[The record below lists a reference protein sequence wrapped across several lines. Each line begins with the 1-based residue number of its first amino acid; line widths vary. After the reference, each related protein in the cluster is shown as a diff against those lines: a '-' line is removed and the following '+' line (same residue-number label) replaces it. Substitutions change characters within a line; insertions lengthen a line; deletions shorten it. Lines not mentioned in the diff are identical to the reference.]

1 MKLLSLFSGI
11 GAFEKALDYLNINYQ
26 LVNYCEI
33 DKYASKAYSLIHNV
47 SEDMNLGDI
56 TKVDTTKLP
65 KDIDLISY
73 GFPCQDISLAGKQQ
87 GMFNDDGSKTRSGL
101 FFEALRI
108 IEDNKPKIA
117 IAENV
122 KNLVSKK
129 FNAQFQVVLQSLEEA
144 GYNNYWKVLNAK
156 DYGIPQNRERVFI
169 VSIRKDIDP
178 GSFEF
183 PKPFKLKLRLKDMLE
198 DEVDEKYFLSDKMI
212 EYIVANNEKWTD
224 NNNKSLV
231 NKSVA
236 STINTGE
243 GTRRCDA
250 SNYIVKGL
258 PENTDIKLIQVGN
271 LSGGKWDKIN
281 ESCRKVYDPDGL
293 APTIHTCQG
302 GNTEPK
308 IIVSGKTNSEGQRSL
323 ILDEEGICNCL
334 SATDYKQPK
343 QILIREATKKG
354 YAVAEEGDGVYLNRP
369 QQKRGVVQKGMIQT
383 IKCNGNDLGVVVAAA
398 KRGRGE
404 GWKQEIEVSDR
415 EVANAITTV
424 SKDSMVALD
433 GLRIRKLTPKECFRL
448 MAFEDEDI
456 DYLIENKISNTQLYK
471 MAGNSIVVDVLK
483 YIFKELFRVINIP
496 LEVLERKDEFMKKTK
511 LTINGYLL
519 DRMFNIEKLVNN
531 EPDLFN
537 ELCEKYP
544 GEEGINWIEVGKKGK
559 PIKKVVETPEIK
571 EEPKTEE
578 VSEPVQEVI
587 EEPKQEF
594 PEDFQPLYKVGEKLK
609 IEYLDGKKRESITI
623 TSIHLN
629 NDKTLYYYGY
639 TIDETGE
646 HKEMAEDWLV
656 DHEVLQAA

>member
-117 IAENV
+117 
-122 KNLVSKK
+122 
-129 FNAQFQVVLQSLEEA
+129 
-144 GYNNYWKVLNAK
+144 
-156 DYGIPQNRERVFI
+156 
-169 VSIRKDIDP
+169 
-178 GSFEF
+178 
-183 PKPFKLKLRLKDMLE
+183 
-198 DEVDEKYFLSDKMI
+198 
-212 EYIVANNEKWTD
+212 
-224 NNNKSLV
+224 
-231 NKSVA
+231 
-236 STINTGE
+236 
-243 GTRRCDA
+243 
-250 SNYIVKGL
+250 
-258 PENTDIKLIQVGN
+258 
-271 LSGGKWDKIN
+271 
-281 ESCRKVYDPDGL
+281 
-293 APTIHTCQG
+293 
-302 GNTEPK
+302 
-308 IIVSGKTNSEGQRSL
+308 
-323 ILDEEGICNCL
+323 
-334 SATDYKQPK
+334 
-343 QILIREATKKG
+343 
-354 YAVAEEGDGVYLNRP
+354 VAEEGDGVYLNRP

-456 DYLIENKISNTQLYK
+456 DCLIENKISNTQLYK

-656 DHEVLQAA
+656 DHEVLQAT

>member
-1 MKLLSLFSGI
+1 
-11 GAFEKALDYLNINYQ
+11 
-26 LVNYCEI
+26 
-33 DKYASKAYSLIHNV
+33 
-47 SEDMNLGDI
+47 
-56 TKVDTTKLP
+56 
-65 KDIDLISY
+65 
-73 GFPCQDISLAGKQQ
+73 
-87 GMFNDDGSKTRSGL
+87 
-101 FFEALRI
+101 
-108 IEDNKPKIA
+108 
-117 IAENV
+117 
-122 KNLVSKK
+122 
-129 FNAQFQVVLQSLEEA
+129 
-144 GYNNYWKVLNAK
+144 
-156 DYGIPQNRERVFI
+156 
-169 VSIRKDIDP
+169 
-178 GSFEF
+178 
-183 PKPFKLKLRLKDMLE
+183 MLE

-212 EYIVANNEKWTD
+212 EYIVANNEKWTG

-281 ESCRKVYDPDGL
+281 ESCRRVYDPDGL

-456 DYLIENKISNTQLYK
+456 DCLIENKISNTQLYK

>member
-1 MKLLSLFSGI
+1 MKILSLFSGI
-11 GAFEKALDYLNINYQ
+11 GAFEKALDYLNINYE

-47 SEDMNLGDI
+47 SENMNLGDI
-56 TKVDTTKLP
+56 TKVDTSKLP
-65 KDIDLISY
+65 KDIDLITY

-108 IEDNKPKIA
+108 IEDTKPKIA

-129 FNAQFQVVLQSLEEA
+129 FNAQFQAVLQSLEEA

-156 DYGIPQNRERVFI
+156 DFGIPQNRERVFI

-183 PKPFKLKLRLKDMLE
+183 PKPFELKLRLKDMLE

-212 EYIVANNEKWTD
+212 EYIIADNEKWAG

-258 PENTDIKLIQVGN
+258 PEDTDIKLMQVGQMYGTEKEPN
-271 LSGGKWDKIN
+271 PQAGRVYNPNGLSPTMDTCSGGN
-281 ESCRKVYDPDGL
+281 RM
-293 APTIHTCQG
+293 
-302 GNTEPK
+302 PK
-308 IIVSGKTNSEGQRSL
+308 IIVAGKTKSGGERSL

-369 QQKRGVVQKGMIQT
+369 YQKRGVVQKGMIQT
-383 IKCNGNDLGVVVAAA
+383 IKCNGNDLGVVVADA
-398 KRGRGE
+398 E
-404 GWKQEIEVSDR
+404 LSDIGSDIIDMFR
-415 EVANAITTV
+415 EVMNFWTETQAKMITPEGNIKRYIGSDIIDIFKEGQVADISFPNGYNKGPRVHDECPTLNGTTTKSSFVVKVKDKVGNEIPLYTNYKKLVETV
-424 SKDSMVALD
+424 EKNEMPVDEVKHMDLYNRNLTDNCGTLSDPCHNNNRLWD

-448 MAFEDEDI
+448 MGFEDKDI
-456 DYLIENKISNTQLYK
+456 ECLIENKISNTQLYK

-483 YIFKELFRVINIP
+483 YIFVELFKVINIHY
-496 LEVLERKDEFMKKTK
+496 K
-511 LTINGYLL
+511 
-519 DRMFNIEKLVNN
+519 
-531 EPDLFN
+531 
-537 ELCEKYP
+537 
-544 GEEGINWIEVGKKGK
+544 
-559 PIKKVVETPEIK
+559 EI
-571 EEPKTEE
+571 
-578 VSEPVQEVI
+578 
-587 EEPKQEF
+587 
-594 PEDFQPLYKVGEKLK
+594 
-609 IEYLDGKKRESITI
+609 
-623 TSIHLN
+623 
-629 NDKTLYYYGY
+629 
-639 TIDETGE
+639 
-646 HKEMAEDWLV
+646 
-656 DHEVLQAA
+656 

>member
-108 IEDNKPKIA
+108 IEDTKPKIA

-129 FNAQFQVVLQSLEEA
+129 FNAQFKVVLQSLEEA

-178 GSFEF
+178 GSFDF
-183 PKPFKLKLRLKDMLE
+183 PKPFKLELRLKDMLE

-212 EYIVANNEKWTD
+212 EYIVANNEKWEGSK
-224 NNNKSLV
+224 KSVV

-236 STINTGE
+236 TCITTVE

-258 PENTDIKLIQVGN
+258 PENTDIKLIQVGQMYGTEKEPN
-271 LSGGKWDKIN
+271 PQAG
-281 ESCRKVYDPDGL
+281 RVYDPNGL
-293 APTIHTCQG
+293 SPTMDSCSG
-302 GNTEPK
+302 GNRMPK
-308 IIVSGKTNSEGQRSL
+308 
-323 ILDEEGICNCL
+323 
-334 SATDYKQPK
+334 
-343 QILIREATKKG
+343 ILIREATKKG

-369 QQKRGVVQKGMIQT
+369 HQKRGVVQKGMIQT
-383 IKCNGNDLGVVVAAA
+383 IKCNGNDLGVVVLGNYSPSGHNASRIVDSNGLAPTVMDNHGTVTATVVAAA
-398 KRGRGE
+398 QRGRGE

-456 DYLIENKISNTQLYK
+456 DCLIENKISNTQLYK

-544 GEEGINWIEVGKKGK
+544 AEEGINWIEVGKKGK

-594 PEDFQPLYKVGEKLK
+594 PENFQPLYKVGEKLK

-656 DHEVLQAA
+656 DHELLDKAA

>member
-1 MKLLSLFSGI
+1 MKILSLFSGI
-11 GAFEKALDYLNINYQ
+11 GAFEKALDYLNINYE

-56 TKVDTTKLP
+56 TKVDTSKLP
-65 KDIDLISY
+65 KDIDLITY

-108 IEDNKPKIA
+108 IEDTKPKIA

-129 FNAQFQVVLQSLEEA
+129 FNAQFQAVLQSLEEA

-183 PKPFKLKLRLKDMLE
+183 PKPFELKLRLKDMLE

-212 EYIVANNEKWTD
+212 EYIIADNEKWEGSK
-224 NNNKSLV
+224 KSVV

-236 STINTGE
+236 TCITTGE
-243 GTRRCDA
+243 GTRRCDV

-258 PENTDIKLIQVGN
+258 PEDTDIKLMQVGQMYGTEKEPN
-271 LSGGKWDKIN
+271 PQAGRVYNPNGLSPTMDTCSGGN
-281 ESCRKVYDPDGL
+281 RM
-293 APTIHTCQG
+293 
-302 GNTEPK
+302 PK
-308 IIVSGKTNSEGQRSL
+308 IIVAGKTKSGGERSL

-369 QQKRGVVQKGMIQT
+369 HQKRGVVQKGMIQT
-383 IKCNGNDLGVVVAAA
+383 IKCNGNDLGVVVADA
-398 KRGRGE
+398 
-404 GWKQEIEVSDR
+404 EVSDR
-415 EVANAITTV
+415 EVVNLWTETQAKMITPEGNIKRYIGSDIIDIFKEGQVADISFPNGYNKGPRVHDECPTLNGTTTKSSFVVKVKDKVGNEIPLYTNYKKLVETV
-424 SKDSMVALD
+424 EKNEMPVDEVKHMDLYNRNLTDNCGTLSDPCHNNNRLWD

-448 MAFEDEDI
+448 MGFEDKDI
-456 DYLIENKISNTQLYK
+456 ECLIENKISNTQLYK

-483 YIFKELFRVINIP
+483 YIFVELFKVINIH
-496 LEVLERKDEFMKKTK
+496 
-511 LTINGYLL
+511 Y
-519 DRMFNIEKLVNN
+519 
-531 EPDLFN
+531 
-537 ELCEKYP
+537 
-544 GEEGINWIEVGKKGK
+544 
-559 PIKKVVETPEIK
+559 K
-571 EEPKTEE
+571 E
-578 VSEPVQEVI
+578 
-587 EEPKQEF
+587 
-594 PEDFQPLYKVGEKLK
+594 
-609 IEYLDGKKRESITI
+609 
-623 TSIHLN
+623 
-629 NDKTLYYYGY
+629 
-639 TIDETGE
+639 
-646 HKEMAEDWLV
+646 A
-656 DHEVLQAA
+656 

>member
-26 LVNYCEI
+26 LLNYCEI

-108 IEDNKPKIA
+108 IENTKPKIA

-198 DEVDEKYFLSDKMI
+198 DEVDEKYFLS
-212 EYIVANNEKWTD
+212 
-224 NNNKSLV
+224 
-231 NKSVA
+231 
-236 STINTGE
+236 E
-243 GTRRCDA
+243 GFLQ
-250 SNYIVKGL
+250 K
-258 PENTDIKLIQVGN
+258 KLIVDEIESLKKRVEEIDSIGDFNDKTIEENLIHVGN
-271 LSGGKWDKIN
+271 LSSGKWNKIH
-281 ESCRKVYDPDGL
+281 ESCRKVYASNGL
-293 APTIHTCQG
+293 APTINTCQG

-308 IIVSGKTNSEGQRSL
+308 ILVVGKTKSGGECSL

-398 KRGRGE
+398 KRGRGK

-424 SKDSMVALD
+424 SKDSMIALD

-448 MAFEDEDI
+448 MAFEDKDI
-456 DYLIENKISNTQLYK
+456 DCLIDNKISNTQLYK

-483 YIFKELFRVINIP
+483 YIFVELFKVINIP
-496 LEVLERKDEFMKKTK
+496 YEVFGRKDEFMKKTK

-519 DRMFNIEKLVNN
+519 DRMFNIENLVNN

-544 GEEGINWIEVGKKGK
+544 AEEGINWIEVGKKGK
-559 PIKKVVETPEIK
+559 SIKKVVETPEIK
-571 EEPKTEE
+571 EEPKIEE
-578 VSEPVQEVI
+578 VV

>member
-1 MKLLSLFSGI
+1 
-11 GAFEKALDYLNINYQ
+11 
-26 LVNYCEI
+26 
-33 DKYASKAYSLIHNV
+33 
-47 SEDMNLGDI
+47 MNLGDI
-56 TKVDTTKLP
+56 TKVDTSKLS
-65 KDIDLISY
+65 KHIDLITY

-108 IEDNKPKIA
+108 IEDTKPKIA

-198 DEVDEKYFLSDKMI
+198 DEVDEKYFLSEEQVKRI
-212 EYIVANNEKWTD
+212 ET
-224 NNNKSLV
+224 
-231 NKSVA
+231 
-236 STINTGE
+236 
-243 GTRRCDA
+243 
-250 SNYIVKGL
+250 SNYVQNQRRIQSKDYCDTLCARDWKDPKCV
-258 PENTDIKLIQVGN
+258 QVGQMYGTEKEPN
-271 LSGGKWDKIN
+271 PQAG
-281 ESCRKVYDPDGL
+281 RVYDPNGL
-293 APTIHTCQG
+293 CPTMDTCSG
-302 GNTEPK
+302 GNRMPK
-308 IIVSGKTNSEGQRSL
+308 IL
-323 ILDEEGICNCL
+323 I
-334 SATDYKQPK
+334 K
-343 QILIREATKKG
+343 EATKKG
-354 YAVAEEGDGVYLNRP
+354 YVEAHEGDGVYLNRP
-369 QQKRGVVQKGMIQT
+369 HQKRGVVQEGMIQT

-398 KRGRGE
+398 QRGRGE

-424 SKDSMVALD
+424 SKDSMIALD

-448 MAFEDEDI
+448 MAFEDKDI
-456 DYLIENKISNTQLYK
+456 DCLIENKISNTQLYK

-483 YIFKELFRVINIP
+483 YIFKELFMVVNIP
-496 LEVLERKDEFMKKTK
+496 YEILNRKDEFMKKTK

-544 GEEGINWIEVGKKGK
+544 AEEGINWIEVGKKGK

-578 VSEPVQEVI
+578 VSELVQEVV

-594 PEDFQPLYKVGEKLK
+594 PENFQPLYKVGEKLK

-623 TSIHLN
+623 TSIPLN